1 MRVDVQNRIIELDEA
16 DFRFNIPLIKGEL
29 PKGQTFLGT
38 VVEAIPVFNIDSY
51 EAFEEIRYS
60 DYPFKVY
67 KDGKYLHTWFGCYDL
82 DSECLLDWQ
91 IEKVETGYKV
101 INGRGTWNK
110 GDIIPFSDIR
120 VLDDHYEMYNG
131 EIVTVY
137 IAKKPNVS
145 ISEFYG
151 NGSAVMCSAL
161 ISAVGIEPN
170 KVVFEKSPNY
180 YHKYFTIHAHDRSW
194 TIEESGVFM
203 SEQDFIDKTVANIVK
218 WQDPDE
224 ITMYGSPY
232 RTVYQKNVE

>member
-1 MRVDVQNRIIELDEA
+1 MRVDLEHRIIELEDA
-16 DFRFNIPLIKGEL
+16 DFRFDIPLIKGEL

-60 DYPFKVY
+60 DYSFNVY
-67 KDGKYLHTWFGCYDL
+67 KDGKYLHSWFGCHNL

-91 IEKVETGYKV
+91 VEKVETGYKV

-131 EIVTVY
+131 EVVTVY
-137 IAKKPNVS
+137 IAKKPNVF

-151 NGSAVMCSAL
+151 NGSTVMCSTL
-161 ISAVGIEPN
+161 ISSVGIEPN
-170 KVVFEKSPNY
+170 KARFEESPNY
-180 YHKYFTIHAHDRSW
+180 YRKYFTIHSCGRSW
-194 TIEESGVFM
+194 TIEQSGVFE

-218 WQDPDE
+218 WQEPDK
-224 ITMYGSPY
+224 ITVNDGSY
-232 RTVYQKNVE
+232 RTVYQKEVA